1 MNDFSLI
8 IYSLKSRLIN
18 SILSV
23 LLTAFGVSIALLILQ
38 FENHVKNRINFDSR
52 GIDIVV
58 GAKGSPLQLILSS
71 IYHIDIPNGNIPF
84 KSVETLIKHPQIET
98 SIPMAL
104 GDNWRGHR
112 IVGTTK
118 DYISHYKGEINSG
131 RTWKK
136 EFEIISGSNV
146 NLTVG
151 DEVVGSHG
159 LFEGGDKHES
169 EKYKV
174 VGTLKPTGTVIDRLL
189 LTPLDSVLKIHGL
202 DDINIK
208 LHKHDGDHGYDSDY
222 EKNDTHNHNNEH
234 ENQDI
239 HEHEFNK
246 QNSDKE
252 NDSGHNKKSNQHAH
266 EENSHHHDHD
276 HNDDTSKKEIPQKKD
291 SSAKI
296 TAMLLITNTPIANA
310 NLPRLIN
317 SKSNLQA
324 ANPAIEITRLT
335 SVLGLGSK
343 SFRILSTILIGISIL
358 SIFSGLASNLENRS
372 TDLAILRAIGYSKN
386 RIFKII
392 SIEGMLIVVSG
403 IILGIILAM
412 SVFVLL
418 TQNITPLKISQAAF
432 NFNYD
437 IIFVIMSVIL
447 IGFVASIFPAFRAS
461 KISVAKQ
468 LAKNI

>member
-1 MNDFSLI
+1 MNDLSLI
-8 IYSLKSRLIN
+8 IYSLKSRLMN

-38 FENHVKNRINFDSR
+38 FENHVKDRITFDGK

-71 IYHIDIPNGNIPF
+71 VYHIDIPNGNIPF
-84 KSVETLIKHPQIET
+84 KSVETLMKHPQIET
-98 SIPMAL
+98 SIPIAL

-118 DYISHYKGEINSG
+118 NYITHYKGEINSG
-131 RTWKK
+131 RTWKRN
-136 EFEIISGSNV
+136 FEIISGSNV
-146 NLTVG
+146 NLELG
-151 DEVVGSHG
+151 DEIIGSHG
-159 LFEGGDKHES
+159 LFEGGDEHET

-174 VGTLKPTGTVIDRLL
+174 VGKLKQTGTVIDRLL
-189 LTPLDSVLKIHGL
+189 LTPIDSVLKIHGL

-208 LHKHDGDHGYDSDY
+208 SHKHDDDH
-222 EKNDTHNHNNEH
+222 NEH
-234 ENQDI
+234 EHNSEHKNPNIHKHELNNQNLEKI
-239 HEHEFNK
+239 N
-246 QNSDKE
+246 NSE
-252 NDSGHNKKSNQHAH
+252 YTKKSNQQPH
-266 EENSHHHDHD
+266 EDDIHHDDHDHD
-276 HNDDTSKKEIPQKKD
+276 HHDNDGKKEKTQKKE

-296 TAMLLITNTPIANA
+296 TALLLITNTPIANA

-317 SKSNLQA
+317 SQSNLQA
-324 ANPAIEITRLT
+324 ANPAIEIARLT

-403 IILGIILAM
+403 ITLGIILAI
-412 SVFVLL
+412 SIFALL
-418 TQNITPLKISQAAF
+418 IQNITPLKISQAAF

-437 IIFVIMSVIL
+437 ILLVIVSVIV
-447 IGFVASIFPAFRAS
+447 IGLVASIFPALRAS

-468 LAKNI
+468 LAKNT

>member
-1 MNDFSLI
+1 MNDLSLI
-8 IYSLKSRLIN
+8 FYSLKSRLIN

-38 FENHVKNRINFDSR
+38 FENHVKNRINSDGK
-52 GIDIVV
+52 GIDLVV

-84 KSVETLIKHPQIET
+84 KSVETLIKHPQIKT

-136 EFEIISGSNV
+136 EFEIISGSNI

-151 DEVVGSHG
+151 DEVFGSHG
-159 LFEGGDKHES
+159 LFEGGDKHTS
-169 EKYKV
+169 EIYKV
-174 VGTLKPTGTVIDRLL
+174 VGTLKPTGTVLDRLL

-202 DDINIK
+202 DDTNIK
-208 LHKHDGDHGYDSDY
+208 LHKHDNEHEHDSDN
-222 EKNDTHNHNNEH
+222 ENNDMHNHNDEQ
-234 ENQDI
+234 ENHGI
-239 HEHEFNK
+239 HEHGFNK
-246 QNSDKE
+246 QDSDKE
-252 NDSGHNKKSNQHAH
+252 NNSAHTH
-266 EENSHHHDHD
+266 EENSHNHD
-276 HNDDTSKKEIPQKKD
+276 HNDDTNKKGTPQKKD

-296 TAMLLITNTPIANA
+296 TALLLITNTPIANA
-310 NLPRLIN
+310 NLPMLIN
-317 SKSNLQA
+317 SKSHLQA

-343 SFRILSTILIGISIL
+343 TFGILSTILIGISIL
-358 SIFSGLASNLENRS
+358 SIFSGLASNLDNRS
-372 TDLAILRAIGYSKN
+372 TDLAILRAIGFSKN

-392 SIEGMLIVVSG
+392 SIEGMFIVVSG
-403 IILGIILAM
+403 IIIGIIMAM
-412 SVFVLL
+412 SVFVSL

-432 NFNYD
+432 NFNYG
-437 IIFVIMSVIL
+437 IILVIMSVTL
-447 IGFVASIFPAFRAS
+447 IGFFASVFPAFRAS